1 MVFLS
6 HYCDP
11 VGGFLSD
18 NKTSFSFGEIDL
30 NKFEYV
36 NHFDLKDTKSTLDYH
51 GGYGFKKGNFMYD
64 SDLYSL
70 HGYYQQDDQ
79 IEYRLFDKTQG
90 ALKRT
95 SKLDALSRV
104 NGISYLYIKDSTIY
118 HRDSYGKIETFGAN
132 SGTIIHSID
141 FLSKYKSKVSNINT
155 YIIYTLVIM
164 GGLLILFFIFKKKK
178 GEFRSDISKDF
189 IEIEEKLK
197 QIQPTIIAK
206 EELDILFGI
215 SHYSYETIKTR
226 RSLLINQL
234 NKKGNI
240 KIERIRKQDDKRFY
254 EYKIS

>member
-1 MVFLS
+1 
-6 HYCDP
+6 
-11 VGGFLSD
+11 
-18 NKTSFSFGEIDL
+18 
-30 NKFEYV
+30 
-36 NHFDLKDTKSTLDYH
+36 
-51 GGYGFKKGNFMYD
+51 MYD

-155 YIIYTLVIM
+155 YIIYTLSNNGWFIN
-164 GGLLILFFIFKKKK
+164 LIFHI
-178 GEFRSDISKDF
+178 
-189 IEIEEKLK
+189 
-197 QIQPTIIAK
+197 
-206 EELDILFGI
+206 
-215 SHYSYETIKTR
+215 
-226 RSLLINQL
+226 
-234 NKKGNI
+234 
-240 KIERIRKQDDKRFY
+240 
-254 EYKIS
+254 